1 MKISDREVLDLYK
14 KYGSSKDRANDAMT
28 RDAKLVRS
36 SVEDGYKKGTL
47 HDSSIGK
54 DIIYLNTNIQTY
66 IHTNIQT
73 YALLRVLVIYPVF
86 IISYTTCIAPQ
97 IVMAFRWKSCSM
109 S

>member
-66 IHTNIQT
+66 
-73 YALLRVLVIYPVF
+73 ALLRVLVIYPVF